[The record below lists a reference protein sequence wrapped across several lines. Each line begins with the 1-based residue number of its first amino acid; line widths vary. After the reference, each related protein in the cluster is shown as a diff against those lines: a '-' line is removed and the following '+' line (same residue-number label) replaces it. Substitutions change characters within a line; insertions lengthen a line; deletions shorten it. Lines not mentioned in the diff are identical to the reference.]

1 MSYKLKQYTTGF
13 LLLLLAGF
21 ILASV
26 SYITSIIP
34 ETTIP
39 QVEVKNPWLIYST
52 TFNVNNSSYITVSF
66 NPYFYYN
73 VSYKFYIVVDTTG
86 LNPPAYARQLTVY
99 HTGGNVNLNWQK
111 FNDTVIYATM
121 NLVYAIKSIDIYF
134 NTTASGVGILSFY
147 DTNNITQALTYKP
160 SQPVFISNKLIL
172 NFISWI
178 AGIILVMD
186 ALRRFDLEI

>member
-1 MSYKLKQYTTGF
+1 MSVSRKIRQYTSGI
-13 LLLLLAGF
+13 LLILLAGF

-39 QVEVKNPWLIYST
+39 QIEQKNPWLVYST
-52 TFNVNNSSYITVSF
+52 TFNVNDSSYITVSF

-73 VSYKFYIVVDTTG
+73 VYYIVVDTTG
-86 LNPPAYARQLTVY
+86 LNPPASTRQLTLE
-99 HTGGNVNLNWQK
+99 HTGGSVNLDCYK
-111 FNDTVIYATM
+111 YNDTVIYSL
-121 NLVYAIKSIDIYF
+121 NPRPDRAIKSITIYF
-134 NTTASGVGILSFY
+134 NASASGVGVLSFY
-147 DTNNITQALTYKP
+147 DTNNITQALTYEP

-172 NFISWI
+172 NFISWV

-186 ALRRFDLEI
+186 AVRRFDLEI